1 MSVRYRIKH
10 PINRVALALVL
21 LSLLA
26 NPAARATSPLWG
38 ELKPGPYAVGF
49 ENVEKYDYSRV
60 YRDKYD
66 YDGNPRV
73 GEVARPIQ
81 IYIWYPAS
89 AAAETPSMVYG
100 EYAFAAP
107 EDSRFYPLLS
117 ELQGREAGYT
127 IAFLAGSRGL
137 LQDLMNMNVTA
148 FKDAPREQG
157 EFPLIVYHPDVIGG
171 ISQNAV
177 MCEYLASHGFV
188 VATSHALGAQ
198 TLNAAMDAVGLETMI
213 RDREFVYGYMRDY
226 PQVDNNKPGLLGVG
240 TGGLSAL
247 LMQMRNTDIEAVA
260 ALDGI
265 LAYNYGIRLGTEFP
279 NYSVARAEVPI
290 LQMYVA
296 DHDSLDL
303 SLVDSLRFSQRLL
316 FAVSERNRND
326 FTLYPFA
333 GALLA
338 DTSVERLR
346 GTAAFYGRLCETVRE
361 FFEVFL
367 KGDNLESKAF
377 LSPAPDT
384 YWPVTYSLKEK
395 EIPPPTE
402 IQFVEMIQE
411 DKIERAIE
419 IYEQLK
425 KTRPGY
431 VFFQE
436 ATMNGLGYQLLQQN
450 RLGEARRIF
459 RMNTEAFPNSANV
472 WDSYA
477 DACLASGDTETAITC
492 YERVL
497 EVLPSD
503 SAVGPQVRELLQN
516 NATQGLE
523 QLRR

>member
-1 MSVRYRIKH
+1 MSVRYRTKQTIYQV
-10 PINRVALALVL
+10 IFTLVL
-21 LSLLA
+21 LSL
-26 NPAARATSPLWG
+26 PIRAAVGAASPLWG
-38 ELKPGPYAVGF
+38 ELEPGPYAVGF

-66 YDGNPRV
+66 YDGNIRSE
-73 GEVARPIQ
+73 EVARPIQ

-89 AAAETPSMVYG
+89 AEAETPSMVYG

-107 EDSRFYPLLS
+107 EDNRFYPLLAG
-117 ELQGREAGYT
+117 LQGREAGYA
-127 IAFLAGSRGL
+127 IPFLAQSRGL

-157 EFPLIVYHPDVIGG
+157 EFPLIIYHPDAIGG

-177 MCEYLASHGFV
+177 LCEYLASYGFI

-198 TLNAAMDAVGLETMI
+198 TLNAGMDAVGLETMI
-213 RDREFVYGYMRDY
+213 RDREFVYGHMRDY

-265 LAYNYGIRLGTEFP
+265 FTYNYGIRLGTEFA
-279 NYSVARAEVPI
+279 NYSVARADAPI
-290 LQMYVA
+290 LQMYIA

-303 SLVDSLRFSQRLL
+303 SLVDSLRFSRRLL
-316 FAVSERNRND
+316 FAVSERDRND

-338 DTSVERLR
+338 DTSAERVR
-346 GTAAFYGRLCETVRE
+346 SIEAFYGRLCETVRE

-367 KGDNLESKAF
+367 KGDDLESKAF
-377 LSPAPDT
+377 VSSAPDT
-384 YWPVTYSLKEK
+384 FWPVTYSLKEG

-402 IQFVEMIQE
+402 RQFVEMIQE

-450 RLGEARRIF
+450 RLGEARMIF

-492 YERVL
+492 YQKVL

-503 SAVGPQVRELLQN
+503 SAVGPQVREILQN

-523 QLRR
+523 QLQQ